1 MAETFSTAWTRL
13 SIELQDSSRELFAEC
28 EGALNDLT
36 ELTAS
41 IEQPYQTA
49 AAPQWEPGRISS
61 LQSLFGTPSD
71 TLLGEVL
78 RRHRGVQPQ
87 RRALSAFQQYLRDL
101 DDTVAETPRVVR
113 VSGHDLIKALRDSKS
128 VSRWRAAW
136 LRRDKKT
143 RRLPMRSVVGG
154 VHRFRREQLFGRV
167 GLFLLKLA
175 QLEDALTDPWDGTL
189 EEGLRQLDGSGPDPK
204 EFDHD
209 RKRWIR
215 LGVRRRGEAIK
226 ALTAL
231 KQGLDALLPAL
242 AADLARSRPKA
253 ASARSGTTDPSSA
266 CISYWEQQSNAVHA
280 RHDLTAAVASV
291 GGELSRTTEKTL
303 LGVDKERS
311 ELVKE
316 LDHFIEALD
325 QWDGTID
332 PRFVPAPRINLVSAD
347 HRIRDWAAEARQ
359 LAQAG
364 LPIEAELIEPR
375 KALPP
380 HRPPWRAVRARDI
393 FIKAIERSA
402 NRSDLRGLI
411 EAKEAHRRI
420 VSDIEH
426 ARQVVLYGFE
436 VATRD
441 QQRDMAVEAVANAL
455 QLARRRR
462 GRVGNSR
469 VVAEPN
475 LTTAAAAAL
484 ANTHGTIREG
494 HLGLLKGLAR
504 QRSRR
509 VVQQLAQRC
518 VSGSR
523 QLARLCWS
531 TLRGAYKR
539 GLIYIGWEPPP
550 QSRLAPLERRAQL
563 ESSSTTEGAPS
574 LPLIYARLFRPES
587 VEDPR
592 FLVGRETEMAAIQ
605 EGRDC
610 WEAGRPTAMLLV
622 GERGSGKTSLLNCAR
637 VQALA
642 GLPLRVGAF
651 SERVFQAG
659 DMDDFLRKL
668 FEIGPHE
675 DLIATLNQRGGAV
688 ILEEVERSYLRRI
701 GGFEG
706 LKRLLTV
713 VTRTNQNVLWLLSVN
728 YAAAKLA
735 QAAVGLDRDFSHRIN
750 ARAVSHKTLQQAVLQ
765 RHHLSGLK
773 LEFERMPRNAK
784 WERAQFFLGIQRS
797 ARDQYFEALYAQSN
811 GVFRSAF
818 RLWNASI
825 VSADSGS
832 LRLRPP
838 VSPETGSLTAALSLD
853 DMFALQAIFQHG
865 SLTSAELALIFDASL
880 DSSADRLKRLQD
892 IGLIEPQPNVPGLRI
907 RPRIAHLARRVLD
920 AHNLY

>member
-1 MAETFSTAWTRL
+1 MAIPFSNTWTQL
-13 SIELQDSSRELFAEC
+13 STELQDRSREFCGEC
-28 EGALNDLT
+28 EAALRDVT
-36 ELTAS
+36 ELIAS
-41 IEQPYQTA
+41 IEQPYQRSA
-49 AAPQWEPGRISS
+49 VPEWKPGRIDS
-61 LQSLFGTPSD
+61 LQNLFGTPSD
-71 TLLGEVL
+71 TFLQQVL
-78 RRHRGVQPQ
+78 QRHRRVQPQ

-101 DDTVAETPRVVR
+101 DDAVAETPRVVR
-113 VSGHDLIKALRDSKS
+113 VSGRDLVEALRDGASA
-128 VSRWRAAW
+128 SRRRASW
-136 LRRDKKT
+136 LRRGKKT

-154 VHRFRREQLFGRV
+154 VYRLRRARLFGRV

-189 EEGLRQLDGSGPDPK
+189 EEGLRQLDGSGSDPK
-204 EFDHD
+204 EFEYD
-209 RKRWIR
+209 RKRWMG
-215 LGVRRRGEAIK
+215 LCARRRGEAIK

-231 KQGLDALLPAL
+231 KNDLDALLPAL
-242 AADLARSRPKA
+242 ASELSRSRPRT
-253 ASARSGTTDPSSA
+253 ASRRTAESDLTSA
-266 CISYWEQQSNAVHA
+266 CISYWEQQANAIRA

-291 GGELSRTTEKTL
+291 GGQLSRTTEKSL

-311 ELVKE
+311 ELIKE
-316 LDHFIEALD
+316 LDQFIEALD
-325 QWDGTID
+325 QWDGAID
-332 PRFVPAPRINLVSAD
+332 PKLIPPPKTNLVSAD
-347 HRIRDWAAEARQ
+347 QRIRDWAAEARQ

-380 HRPPWRAVRARDI
+380 RRPPWRTVRARDI
-393 FIKAIERSA
+393 FIQAIERSA
-402 NRSDLRGLI
+402 NRSDLRGLLD
-411 EAKEAHRRI
+411 AKEAHRRI

-426 ARQVVLYGFE
+426 ARQVVFYGFE

-441 QQRDMAVEAVANAL
+441 QQREMAVEAVANAL

-462 GRVGNSR
+462 DRVGKPR
-469 VVAEPN
+469 IVAEPS

-484 ANTHGTIREG
+484 SNTHGTIREG

-509 VVQQLAQRC
+509 VVHQLAQRG

-523 QLARLCWS
+523 RLVRLCWS
-531 TLRGAYKR
+531 TLRAAYKR

-550 QSRLAPLERRAQL
+550 QSKLAPLERRAWL
-563 ESSSTTEGAPS
+563 SSSATETGPN
-574 LPLIYARLFRPES
+574 LPLIYGRLFRSES

-605 EGRDC
+605 EGRDA
-610 WEAGRPTAMLLV
+610 WEAGHSSAILLV

-651 SERVFQAG
+651 SERISSAG
-659 DMDDFLRKL
+659 EMDDFLRGL
-668 FEIGPHE
+668 FEIGPDE
-675 DLIATLNQRGGAV
+675 ELIATLNQGRCVV

-706 LKRLLTV
+706 LERLLTL
-713 VTRTNQNVLWLLSVN
+713 VTRTNENVLWLLSVN
-728 YAAAKLA
+728 YAAAKLT
-735 QAAVGLDRDFSHRIN
+735 QAAVGLDRGFSHRIN
-750 ARAVSHKTLQQAVLQ
+750 ARAVSHKTLKQAVLQ

-773 LEFERMPRNAK
+773 LEFERAPRNAN
-784 WERAQFFLGIQRS
+784 WERVQSFLGVQRS
-797 ARDQYFEALYAQSN
+797 AREKYFEALYSQSN

-825 VSADSGS
+825 VSADSGA

-838 VSPETGSLTAALSLD
+838 DAPKTGPLAAALDLD

-865 SLTSAELALIFDASL
+865 SITCEEHAIIFDAALETST
-880 DSSADRLKRLQD
+880 DRLKRLQD
-892 IGLIEPQPNVPGLRI
+892 IGLLEYQPNVPGLRI
-907 RPRIAHLARRVLD
+907 RPRIAHLVQRVLD